1 MFPNLHPRLTRL
13 FPLTDSQA
21 LILTTSLVL
30 VYALAFFFIHHYAD
44 GLATVISF
52 LPALFFAWHFGAF
65 AGPIAGIFTFILNVA
80 LFALVGHDVR
90 QSHFLITNTLG
101 SIALSLLGALMGF
114 IGDKYRILKSQAKSQ
129 LDHSY
134 KTDNIL
140 EQGEALVRKADKNQ
154 KRLDLELS
162 HFKSQLGDF

>member
-1 MFPNLHPRLTRL
+1 M
-13 FPLTDSQA
+13 
-21 LILTTSLVL
+21 L
-30 VYALAFFFIHHYAD
+30 VYVLAFFFIHHFLD
-44 GLATVISF
+44 GIATAISF

-101 SIALSLLGALMGF
+101 SIALTLMGAIMGF
-114 IGDKYRILKSQAKSQ
+114 IGDKYRTLKSQT
-129 LDHSY
+129 HSDSGQNY
-134 KTDNIL
+134 KKTENIL
-140 EQGEALVRKADKNQ
+140 DQGEALVRKADKNQ